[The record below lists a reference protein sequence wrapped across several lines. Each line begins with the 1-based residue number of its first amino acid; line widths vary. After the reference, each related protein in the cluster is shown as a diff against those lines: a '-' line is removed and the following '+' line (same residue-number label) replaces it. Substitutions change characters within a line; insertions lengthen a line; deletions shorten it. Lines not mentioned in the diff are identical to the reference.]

1 MRQSEAKSIRRMLEA
16 KYRWKLEL
24 MKRRFRREVEVEFA
38 RRRNDRPDGN
48 EPKPRRD
55 DDDDNHDDGRNG
67 KKIALPGSG
76 PVQDNP
82 PVQQAENSSDDHQ
95 LGNVNPS
102 TENEGPADDEHLAV
116 DNHPI
121 VEVEQTEA
129 EQTAAEQTR
138 AEQTESDQAASE
150 KEKNMTVP
158 IAFRLESRQSF
169 TSTRSKTP
177 KSRSMT
183 PKSLPLESENDPQS
197 SSTDSVTDDMLT
209 DLLSPLQIT
218 PVTPAPV
225 PNTVSPTVP
234 APNPVIAPI
243 SILPSHNLASPPAVG
258 SSQSSNNAS
267 TVAQDGDVDMGLEK
281 EQASLGSAD
290 TAIESSQMLARP
302 SENGSLQ
309 SSADVSTVSQDGD
322 VDMGAKNEQATLGP
336 ATTAI
341 VPPQRLESTPT
352 IGSLPSPVNVSP
364 VAPGTD
370 VVMIDDNEQ
379 AAPGSNIS
387 DGQDK
392 DKDESIIPDD
402 EMTDMPTVS
411 TVDLGPAVLPT
422 YTLSAPA
429 ARPLTAPQSVYT
441 PSVISPFSRPTS
453 NEEGSLR
460 RGVNRPL
467 YSPSSSPAWTTVVHR
482 PRSAGHLGAPYAGA
496 LYHVAGSSP
505 LTQAHPTASTLSPS
519 ALSSTQR
526 NNPWAGMREL
536 RFRPSQSALPAP
548 RPAANMLNKT
558 PVLSPLGMLTDLP
571 PYASPT
577 NTDITPR
584 SQQTPALGAV
594 GSGIASGDPMT
605 HAPSNA
611 PSGTTPPAKGPSA
624 SVSARG
630 VENGGGVQI
639 TPTIAITASA
649 QPSSSASAQNA
660 AAAPSGNATATS
672 KPPAIQAA
680 PPTPSNQAT
689 RTLSGGPGPGNLRP
703 RRPFT
708 EAEQKEKDDWLLF
721 GVKPKRRKTANQS
734 AAPRAA
740 REVKNQ
746 PAAPEAAQEA
756 KDEAAAREDAQVR
769 KLMQKLGTD
778 SAAPKKPSN
787 LIVTDER
794 HHLAMMYGTAVKP
807 RSASSSKVTT
817 SKRGRSEDPDESRSK
832 RQRD

>member
-1 MRQSEAKSIRRMLEA
+1 MRQAEAKSIRRMLEA
-16 KYRWKLEL
+16 KYSWKLEL
-24 MKRRFRREVEVEFA
+24 MKRRFRREVDVELA

-95 LGNVNPS
+95 LGNVNRS
-102 TENEGPADDEHLAV
+102 TETEGPADDEHLAV

-129 EQTAAEQTR
+129 EQQEAEQTEAEQTR
-138 AEQTESDQAASE
+138 PEQTESDQAASE
-150 KEKNMTVP
+150 KEKNMTVS

-169 TSTRSKTP
+169 TSTRSK
-177 KSRSMT
+177 T

-218 PVTPAPV
+218 PVASAPV
-225 PNTVSPTVP
+225 PNAVTPTVP

-243 SILPSHNLASPPAVG
+243 SIVPSHNLASPLAVG

-290 TAIESSQMLARP
+290 TAIEPSQMLARP

-309 SSADVSTVSQDGD
+309 SSTDVSPVSQDGD
-322 VDMGAKNEQATLGP
+322 VDMGVKNEQATLGP

-341 VPPQRLESTPT
+341 VPPQWLESTPT
-352 IGSLPSPVNVSP
+352 IGSLPSPVYVST
-364 VAPGTD
+364 VAPD
-370 VVMIDDNEQ
+370 SDFVMIDDNER
-379 AAPGSNIS
+379 AAPSSDIS

-392 DKDESIIPDD
+392 DKDGSIIPDD
-402 EMTDMPTVS
+402 EMTGAPTVS
-411 TVDLGPAVLPT
+411 TVDLGPPVLQT
-422 YTLSAPA
+422 YTQSAPA

-441 PSVISPFSRPTS
+441 PSVISPFSRPAS
-453 NEEGSLR
+453 NDEVSLR
-460 RGVNRPL
+460 QRVDRPL
-467 YSPSSSPAWTTVVHR
+467 YTPSSSPAWTTVVHT
-482 PRSAGHLGAPYAGA
+482 PRSAGHPEAPYPGA
-496 LYHVAGSSP
+496 LYHVAGSFP
-505 LTQAHPTASTLSPS
+505 ITQAQPTASTSSPS
-519 ALSSTQR
+519 ALHSIRR
-526 NNPWAGMREL
+526 NNPWAKMREI
-536 RFRPSQSALPAP
+536 RFLPSPSALPSP
-548 RPAANMLNKT
+548 RTAANMPNRT
-558 PVLSPLGMLTDLP
+558 PVLSPLGMLTDLSP
-571 PYASPT
+571 SASPT
-577 NTDITPR
+577 NTDIMPR
-584 SQQTPALGAV
+584 SQQTPALGTV
-594 GSGIASGDPMT
+594 GSGIARGDPMT
-605 HAPSNA
+605 HAPSSA
-611 PSGTTPPAKGPSA
+611 PSGTTLPAKGPSA
-624 SVSARG
+624 TVIARG
-630 VENGGGVQI
+630 VENVVGVQI
-639 TPTIAITASA
+639 TPAIAITASA
-649 QPSSSASAQNA
+649 QPSSSAPAQNV
-660 AAAPSGNATATS
+660 AAAPSGNSTATF
-672 KPPAIQAA
+672 KPPSIQAA

-689 RTLSGGPGPGNLRP
+689 RTLSEGAGPSNLRP
-703 RRPFT
+703 RRPLT

-721 GVKPKRRKTANQS
+721 GVKPKRKKTANQS
-734 AAPRAA
+734 VAPRAA

-746 PAAPEAAQEA
+746 PAAPGAAQEA
-756 KDEAAAREDAQVR
+756 KDEVAALEDAQVR
-769 KLMQKLGTD
+769 TLMQKLGTD

-807 RSASSSKVTT
+807 RSSSSSKVTT
-817 SKRGRSEDPDESRSK
+817 SKRDRSEDPDESRSK